1 MHLSKM
7 HISTGICRNS
17 KAGIWTYLVVVG
29 GAAESTNLA
38 APRRRDRARA
48 RRMVPSFTPCGGKPY
63 CCRHLA
69 SACVL
74 LRAKSVQNPCQ
85 NLLTHTRRHT
95 VFTVKETRFFA
106 QGGLTA
112 GSRER
117 GAQPDRFLRLGVG
130 GFFRR
135 RAPLNETR
143 APVHSQGSSQG
154 GQQTGPVH
162 TFTRHADVRRAV
174 HSEDFSDPN
183 TKITYD
189 LSTRI
194 TRV

>member
-1 MHLSKM
+1 MARQGNRAARSCHSITFPAIKIWMHLSKM

-17 KAGIWTYLVVVG
+17 KAGIWTYSVVVG

-38 APRRRDRARA
+38 APRRRDRSRA

-112 GSRER
+112 ASAEPSRT
-117 GAQPDRFLRLGVG
+117 
-130 GFFRR
+130 GFCVWVW
-135 RAPLNETR
+135 A
-143 APVHSQGSSQG
+143 
-154 GQQTGPVH
+154 
-162 TFTRHADVRRAV
+162 
-174 HSEDFSDPN
+174 DFSGDGP
-183 TKITYD
+183 
-189 LSTRI
+189 R
-194 TRV
+194 